1 MPIVVF
7 TTDKTDPNYGYVLRE
22 VAKKSGITYDA
33 VTKITD
39 PRMRV

>member
-1 MPIVVF
+1 
-7 TTDKTDPNYGYVLRE
+7 VLRE